1 MNSYLFD
8 FFYCNEKGKITTIVR
23 KKFTE
28 FIDNLVNLKYNP
40 SMNLSQRGKETWKR
54 GNNGER
60 GLDLFS
66 QRSALPLD

>member
-1 MNSYLFD
+1 MNNYLFD
-8 FFYCNEKGKITTIVR
+8 FFYCHEKDKITTIS
-23 KKFTE
+23 KKLTE

-40 SMNLSQRGKETWKR
+40 SMNLSQRGKKTWKR

-66 QRSALPLD
+66 QRSDLPLD